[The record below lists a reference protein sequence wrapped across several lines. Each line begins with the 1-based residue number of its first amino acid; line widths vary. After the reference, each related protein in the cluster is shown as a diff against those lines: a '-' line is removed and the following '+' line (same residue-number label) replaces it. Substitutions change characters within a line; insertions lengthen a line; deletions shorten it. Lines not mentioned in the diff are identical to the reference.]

1 MDGFSTWL
9 AQLRWDGLLDTLIV
23 ASAAVL
29 CITIQEPCHGLAA
42 LFLGDPT
49 ARRMGRLSLNP
60 LKHVDIFG
68 LVMMVVAR
76 FGWAKPVPINPR
88 YFKNPKAGMAVT
100 ALAGPVSNIFLSAL
114 AAFGY
119 TVSAFYAL
127 MLDQIALQ
135 YAADFFYYVFYLSA
149 GLAVFNIL
157 PIPPL
162 DGSKVLFSI
171 LPEECYWKLMR
182 YERYGMFLL
191 IGLLLTGILDIPMN
205 FLRDGL
211 IGFLAPISEW
221 TLEMLTALHIR

>member
-1 MDGFSTWL
+1 MDGFGTWL
-9 AQLRWDGLLDTLIV
+9 AQLRWDGLLDMLIV
-23 ASAAVL
+23 AAAAVL
-29 CITIQEPCHGLAA
+29 CITIHETCHGLAA
-42 LFLGDPT
+42 LALGDPT
-49 ARRMGRLSLNP
+49 AKRMGRLSLNP

-100 ALAGPVSNIFLSAL
+100 ALAGPVSNILLSAL

-127 MLDQIALQ
+127 MLDQMALQ
-135 YAADFFYYVFYLSA
+135 YVADFFYYVFYLSA

-191 IGLLLTGILDIPMN
+191 MGLLLTGTLDIPMN
-205 FLRDGL
+205 FLRGEL

>member
-1 MDGFSTWL
+1 MDGFGTWL

-23 ASAAVL
+23 AAAAVL
-29 CITIQEPCHGLAA
+29 CITIHETCHGLAA
-42 LFLGDPT
+42 LALGDPT
-49 ARRMGRLSLNP
+49 AKRMGRLSLNP

-127 MLDQIALQ
+127 TLDQMALQ

-171 LPEECYWKLMR
+171 LPEESYWKLMR
-182 YERYGMFLL
+182 YERYGMLL
-191 IGLLLTGILDIPMN
+191 LMGLLLTGTLDIPMN
-205 FLRDGL
+205 FLRGEL

>member
-29 CITIQEPCHGLAA
+29 CITIHETCHGLAA

-191 IGLLLTGILDIPMN
+191 MGLLLTGILDIPMN

>member
-1 MDGFSTWL
+1 MDGFGAWL

-29 CITIQEPCHGLAA
+29 CITIHETCHGLAA
-42 LFLGDPT
+42 LALGDPT
-49 ARRMGRLSLNP
+49 AKRMGRLSLNP

-68 LVMMVVAR
+68 LAMMVIAR
-76 FGWAKPVPINPR
+76 FGWARPVPINPR

-100 ALAGPVSNIFLSAL
+100 ALAGPVSNILLSAL

-127 MLDQIALQ
+127 TLDQMALQ
-135 YAADFFYYVFYLSA
+135 YVADFFYYVFYLSA

-171 LPEECYWKLMR
+171 LPEESYWKLMR
-182 YERYGMFLL
+182 YERYGMLL
-191 IGLLLTGILDIPMN
+191 LMGLLLTGTLDIPMN
-205 FLRDGL
+205 FLRGEL

>member
-1 MDGFSTWL
+1 MDGFGTWL
-9 AQLRWDGLLDTLIV
+9 AQLRWDGLLDMLIV
-23 ASAAVL
+23 AAAAVL
-29 CITIQEPCHGLAA
+29 CITIHETCHGLAA
-42 LFLGDPT
+42 LALGDPT
-49 ARRMGRLSLNP
+49 AKRMGRLSLNP

-68 LVMMVVAR
+68 LAMMVIAR
-76 FGWAKPVPINPR
+76 FGWARPVPINPR

-100 ALAGPVSNIFLSAL
+100 ALAGPVSNILLSAL

-127 MLDQIALQ
+127 MLDQMALQ
-135 YAADFFYYVFYLSA
+135 YVADFFYYVFYLSA

-171 LPEECYWKLMR
+171 LPEESYWKLMR
-182 YERYGMFLL
+182 YERYGMLL
-191 IGLLLTGILDIPMN
+191 LMGLLLTGTLDIPMN
-205 FLRDGL
+205 FLRGEL

>member
-29 CITIQEPCHGLAA
+29 CITIHETCHGLAA
-42 LFLGDPT
+42 LALGDPT
-49 ARRMGRLSLNP
+49 AKRMGRLSLNP

-114 AAFGY
+114 AAFAY
-119 TVSAFYAL
+119 TVSAFYGL

-191 IGLLLTGILDIPMN
+191 MGLLLTGILDIPMT

>member
-1 MDGFSTWL
+1 MDGFGAWL

-29 CITIQEPCHGLAA
+29 CITIHETCHGLAA
-42 LFLGDPT
+42 LALGDPT
-49 ARRMGRLSLNP
+49 AKRMGRLSLNP

-68 LVMMVVAR
+68 LAMMVIAR
-76 FGWAKPVPINPR
+76 FGWARPVPINPR

-100 ALAGPVSNIFLSAL
+100 ALAGPVSNILLSAL

-127 MLDQIALQ
+127 TLDQMALQ
-135 YAADFFYYVFYLSA
+135 YVADFFYYVFYLSA

-171 LPEECYWKLMR
+171 LPEESYWKLMR
-182 YERYGMFLL
+182 YEHYGMLL
-191 IGLLLTGILDIPMN
+191 LMGLLLTGTLDIPMN
-205 FLRDGL
+205 YLRGEL